1 MIVALKVMAACGLDA
16 AIGDPRWFPH
26 PVRLMG
32 LLAHGY
38 EKGLLRWTQG
48 KASRYVAGAVLA
60 LGLPLL
66 CYASAEWILHVTSE
80 FNEGVRDVVW
90 ILLGYTTI
98 AAKDL
103 ADHAKRVYHALED
116 QSLDIARIAVSSI
129 VGRDTVNLS
138 EPDVI
143 RATVE
148 TVAESTSD
156 GVIAPLCYL
165 AIGGPSLALAYKA
178 VNTLDSMIGHRT
190 ERYQYFGWAS
200 AKCDDVL
207 NWVPARLSGVCLV
220 LAAWLLHG
228 TGKHAWHILLRDGG
242 KHASPNSGRPEAAM
256 AGALQVQL
264 GGSSTYNGI
273 QVTRPLIG
281 DPMQPFMLVH
291 ISHAIQ
297 LMTVAYLLAIIVII
311 GILWI

>member
-1 MIVALKVMAACGLDA
+1 MIETLKVLATCGLDA

-32 LLAHGY
+32 MLAHWY
-38 EKGLLRWTQG
+38 EKGVLRWIHG
-48 KASRYVAGAVLA
+48 KGSLYVAGGFLA

-66 CYASAEWILHVTSE
+66 CYVSAEWILHVSLQ
-80 FNEGVRDVVW
+80 FNEWVGQVVW

-98 AAKDL
+98 AARDL
-103 ADHAKRVYHALED
+103 ADHANRVYRALQEGSFD
-116 QSLDIARIAVSSI
+116 MARVAVSSI
-129 VGRDTVNLS
+129 VGRDTANLS
-138 EPDVI
+138 EPEVI
-143 RATVE
+143 RATIE

-190 ERYQYFGWAS
+190 ERYQYFGWAA

-220 LAAWLLHG
+220 LAAGLLHS
-228 TGKHAWHILLRDGG
+228 TGMHAWKILLRDGR

-273 QVTRPLIG
+273 EVTRQLIG
-281 DPMQPFMLVH
+281 DPMQSFTLVH

-297 LMTVAYLLAIIVII
+297 LMTVAYLLAIIVIV
-311 GILWI
+311 GIVWF